1 MSHAI
6 KMLLGCLLAVSL
18 IFILP
23 LFGLSQGVVL
33 VIFIVVMLGCH
44 LLMMGGHRD
53 GHDHKDGSN
62 SD

>member
-1 MSHAI
+1 MSHTI
-6 KMLLGCLLAVSL
+6 KMVLGCLLAVSL

-23 LFGLSQGVVL
+23 LFGVSKGVVL
-33 VIFIVVMLGCH
+33 VVFIVAMLGCH
-44 LLMMGGHRD
+44 LLMMGGHRG